1 MKFTNLRSSITQ
13 DKDKSIWFITTFET
27 DVSME
32 IPYNDFMIKLFRTC
46 KDGEEIEDGTYIPEL
61 DLYKPDTAQSNMS
74 DVNKRIEEL
83 SVSTDGIM
91 GVYDITIKTRR
102 QFLKHEY

>member
-13 DKDKSIWFITTFET
+13 DKDKNIWFITTFET

-32 IPYNDFMIKLFRTC
+32 IPYNDFMSKLFRSYKDDEEI
-46 KDGEEIEDGTYIPEL
+46 KDGIYIPEL
-61 DLYKPDTAQSNMS
+61 DLYKPDTAESKMN
-74 DVNKRIEEL
+74 DVYKRIEEL
-83 SVSTDGIM
+83 AVSTDGIM

-102 QFLKHEY
+102 QFLKQEY